1 VRAYL
6 HLPDALKSG
15 KIKGPWGR
23 GFDALVDQ
31 GERDMEK
38 LIIIGSGPAG
48 LTAGIY
54 AGRAQLSPLLVTGS
68 ALGGQ
73 MALTSEIENYPGFPQ
88 GISGQELTQLMQQQA
103 ERFGTKVQMDEVT
116 AVELSTHPFKVTTYG
131 KGYEAKALIIA
142 TGTSPRK
149 LGVPGEAEFTGRGVS
164 YCATCDG
171 FFYRDRQVVVVGG
184 GDAAIEDAI
193 FLTKFA
199 NRVYVVHRRNRLRA
213 EKVFQERA
221 FRNEKID
228 FVWDSVVREIL
239 GDGSVTGVRLRNVK
253 TEEESV
259 LETDGVFIYVGSI
272 PNTGFLEGQLELD
285 DRGYIV
291 TDRRCHTSV
300 PGVFAAGDVQER
312 VLKQI
317 STAVGSGAM
326 AAMEAQKFIAELE
339 DRAYPE
345 RPG

>member
-1 VRAYL
+1 MRAYL

-23 GFDALVDQ
+23 GFDALVGQ

-131 KGYEAKALIIA
+131 EEYEAKALIIA

-239 GDGSVTGVRLRNVK
+239 GDGSVTEVRLKNVK
-253 TEEESV
+253 TEEESM
-259 LETDGVFIYVGSI
+259 LEADGVFIYVGST

-326 AAMEAQKFIAELE
+326 AAMEAEKFIAELE
-339 DRAYPE
+339 DRAYPK
-345 RPG
+345 RMG

>member
-1 VRAYL
+1 
-6 HLPDALKSG
+6 
-15 KIKGPWGR
+15 
-23 GFDALVDQ
+23 
-31 GERDMEK
+31 MEK

-131 KGYEAKALIIA
+131 EEYEAKALIIA

-259 LETDGVFIYVGSI
+259 LEADGVFIYVGSI
-272 PNTGFLEGQLELD
+272 PNTRFLEGQLELD

-300 PGVFAAGDVQER
+300 PGVFTAGDVQER
-312 VLKQI
+312 ALKQI

-326 AAMEAQKFIAELE
+326 AAMEAEKFIAELE

-345 RPG
+345 RLG